1 MQDGDIINIDVT
13 VYLNVSSSV
22 YFVISLFAN
31 YLFITKGCGLN
42 LRMELLAFIMM
53 TLKKIVMIPF
63 ILLIPK
69 V

>member
-31 YLFITKGCGLN
+31 YLFLTKGRGLN
-42 LRMELLAFIMM
+42 LRMELLSLIMM
-53 TLKKIVMIPF
+53 TLKK
-63 ILLIPK
+63 L
-69 V
+69 

>member
-31 YLFITKGCGLN
+31 YLFLTKGHGLN
-42 LRMELLAFIMM
+42 LRMELLSLIMM
-53 TLKKIVMIPF
+53 TLKK
-63 ILLIPK
+63 L
-69 V
+69 